1 MNTNKNSF
9 KNEDYRFI
17 KPLKPNTISN
27 HIFYSNKYVQK
38 IREELNNQNVK
49 SSNFPIE
56 HRIYPI
62 NSKGMEW
69 HIDTLMYDIP
79 QYEAVFTI
87 RNNSRSYTEWE
98 DNNGKIH
105 RKWTKPN
112 SILIVRAKGYKH
124 RVTPPKTG
132 EREILKLIYTQSD
145 KPNDNYY
152 REMKRFNNI

>member
-1 MNTNKNSF
+1 MILLYFVKEDDTNLNMVLKGLRENKISRNNQIIE
-9 KNEDYRFI
+9 KLNGLGLEIDMED
-17 KPLKPNTISN
+17 LKGHGDQVLGRP
-27 HIFYSNKYVQK
+27 HIAELMVKNKYVQK

-112 SILIVRAKGYKH
+112 SILILRAK
-124 RVTPPKTG
+124 
-132 EREILKLIYTQSD
+132 
-145 KPNDNYY
+145 
-152 REMKRFNNI
+152 